1 MFVVVRAALVF
12 PAPWRPAFSCEQRR
26 LRAVSRSIIHYLM
39 TPMISSDTFVV
50 NIDSIK
56 GALMAPRGI
65 VEITSAQCRAARGFL
80 RWSVQDVADK
90 ARVGK
95 TTVIRFENERVVP
108 ATSTTTV
115 IRQAFERA
123 GVEFPD
129 KFTVRYIPQ
138 VEAPEADAD
147 DGGEPE

>member
-1 MFVVVRAALVF
+1 
-12 PAPWRPAFSCEQRR
+12 
-26 LRAVSRSIIHYLM
+26 M
-39 TPMISSDTFVV
+39 TPLISSDTFAV

-56 GALMAPRGI
+56 SAVMAPRGI

-95 TTVIRFENERVVP
+95 TTVIRFENEKVVP

-129 KFTVRYIPQ
+129 KFTVRYVPQ
-138 VEAPEADAD
+138 PEPASD
-147 DGGEPE
+147 DTEDGLD